1 MILLLVRKS
10 SRGLQQE
17 STSAHHNQGISGGQ
31 TGQSPWVSTLL
42 HMGGNN
48 EDKSIVTQILMFVT
62 GINTLQQSFFGAYF
76 PAVIGGTYTFV
87 LPTLLIILA
96 GRYPGEPDSHTECDN
111 TGTSFKQT
119 TCELCV
125 HPSIQIVLFDCQ
137 VYIAGV
143 AVLRFVR
150 LPLPIVLLVMFI
162 FLDYN
167 PFDAEEQSVHKRSIY
182 MVEGNCKICCQ
193 GNAMETL
200 QRWPP
205 HPSRNNP

>member
-1 MILLLVRKS
+1 MCATFVLKS
-10 SRGLQQE
+10 NTTVCKKNCFFSTWFRLQQE

-125 HPSIQIVLFDCQ
+125 HPSIQIVLF
-137 VYIAGV
+137 V
-143 AVLRFVR
+143 
-150 LPLPIVLLVMFI
+150 I

>member
-1 MILLLVRKS
+1 MCATFVLKS
-10 SRGLQQE
+10 NTTVCKKNCFFSTWFRLQQE

-125 HPSIQIVLFDCQ
+125 HPSIQIVLFD
-137 VYIAGV
+137 
-143 AVLRFVR
+143 
-150 LPLPIVLLVMFI
+150 
-162 FLDYN
+162 YN